1 MLKCTNTLDNR
12 AKWGY
17 TCAIA
22 KKQMCRTTKVL
33 VQQGKEVLS
42 E

>member
-1 MLKCTNTLDNR
+1 LR
-12 AKWGY
+12 HS
-17 TCAIA
+17 

>member
-22 KKQMCRTTKVL
+22 KNKCAALQKVL

>member
-17 TCAIA
+17 TMRHS